1 MKGCMYWLFMLILT
15 ILFIL
20 SILVLIGLGAQVHSN
35 GVLP

>member
-1 MKGCMYWLFMLILT
+1 MKGCFYFLLIIVLT